1 MTRPHEFSR
10 KVKVA
15 AFERAGGRCEKCTAR
30 LVPGKFRFDHRL
42 PLALGGES
50 TLDNCQCVCTSCDAP
65 KTYGQDIPA
74 IRKAD
79 RAQARH
85 IGAKTRSRSPLPG
98 GRDSKFKRKL
108 DGTVVPR

>member
-1 MTRPHEFSR
+1 MTRPHEFTR
-10 KVKVA
+10 KIKLA

-30 LVPGKFRFDHRL
+30 LVPGKFRFDHIL

-50 TLDNCQCVCTSCDAP
+50 SLANCQCTCVTCDAP
-65 KTYGQDIPA
+65 KTAEDISR

-79 RAQARH
+79 RQQARH
-85 IGAKTRSRSPLPG
+85 IGAKARTRNPLPG
-98 GRDSKFKRKL
+98 GRDSKFKRKI

>member
-30 LVPGKFRFDHRL
+30 LVPGKFRFDHIL
-42 PLALGGES
+42 PLALDGES
-50 TLDNCQCVCTSCDAP
+50 TLENCQCICLTCDAP
-65 KTYGQDIPA
+65 KTADDIGR

-85 IGAKTRSRSPLPG
+85 IGAKARSRSPLPG